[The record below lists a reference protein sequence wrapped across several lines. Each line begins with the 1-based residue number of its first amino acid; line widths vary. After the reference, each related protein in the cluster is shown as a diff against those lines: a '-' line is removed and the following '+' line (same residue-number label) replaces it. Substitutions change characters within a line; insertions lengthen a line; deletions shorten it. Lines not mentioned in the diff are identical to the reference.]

1 MLKFSAIRHLDANL
15 SGVYPRPSMGS
26 GPGLPRIGMVR
37 VGKARAAAK
46 RQQFMQGVG
55 NECLD
60 QIMGRPAGL
69 P

>member
-15 SGVYPRPSMGS
+15 SGVYPRSTMWS
-26 GPGLPRIGMVR
+26 GPGLRR
-37 VGKARAAAK
+37 LGKAGAAAK

-55 NECLD
+55 NECLN